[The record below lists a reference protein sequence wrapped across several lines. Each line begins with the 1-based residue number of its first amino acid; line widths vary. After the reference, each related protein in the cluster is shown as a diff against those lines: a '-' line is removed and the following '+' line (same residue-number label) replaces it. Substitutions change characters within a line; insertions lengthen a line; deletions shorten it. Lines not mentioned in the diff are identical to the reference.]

1 MKVEIC
7 ETWYRYKIIIPKTD
21 REVKCLA
28 RLRESEKMVISYDR
42 RPPGIRERRHVVY
55 EISDWLRDIIEK
67 VIEISKLNMIR
78 KLPDDLHLLSKEE
91 IERIVNEVLDE
102 GLEDNAIGGKSMIE
116 TLRER
121 IVCDRCGFT
130 KELKG
135 RVRDFFSREYTDL
148 LLSGIHGY
156 VPFETPSLYDP

>member
-42 RPPGIRERRHVVY
+42 RSPSKYTFLIKNLIETYGTPVGIHVWRSYSRGSRMTPPGIRERRHVVY

-102 GLEDNAIGGKSMIE
+102 GLAKKVAEKIM
-116 TLRER
+116 
-121 IVCDRCGFT
+121 
-130 KELKG
+130 
-135 RVRDFFSREYTDL
+135 
-148 LLSGIHGY
+148 
-156 VPFETPSLYDP
+156 P